1 MKRHRG
7 GPQAVKNELEVR
19 NILIRNTVR
28 LVAEGG
34 FEKAT
39 TKAITFCG
47 DNLPG
52 MKMNEVYIYRL
63 FGSKEHLYETA
74 FEMLDTELV
83 VALRTHLAHSR
94 AGNMPTKDKMHYVF
108 IHTWRFILQNEE
120 RCRFYTRYYYSIY
133 FRGESLAKHA
143 RLFEQIIDSF
153 SPLFRE
159 GADVGS
165 IMHIILSMLL
175 DFAIRVYNG
184 DLEDNETNRAHI
196 FNVLYCVMASYF
208 NDRIAK
214 ETNATSFIEGR

>member
-1 MKRHRG
+1 M
-7 GPQAVKNELEVR
+7 KNEQEVR
-19 NILIRNTVR
+19 NILLNNTIR

-47 DNLPG
+47 DNLPD

-74 FEMLDTELV
+74 FAVLDHELV
-83 VALRTHLAHSR
+83 TALRTRLELSR
-94 AGNMPTKDKMHYVF
+94 ASDLPTKEKMHDVF
-108 IHTWRFILQNEE
+108 IHTWRFVLRNEE

-133 FRGESLAKHA
+133 FSGESLAQHVK
-143 RLFEQIIDSF
+143 LFEKIVDSF
-153 SPLFRE
+153 SPMFKE
-159 GADVGS
+159 EADVGS
-165 IMHIILSMLL
+165 IMHIVLSMLL

-184 DLEDNETNRAHI
+184 DLEDTETNRAHI